1 MTAPIPLE
9 PVDGVTVHTIV
20 DNVSDALL
28 ANRGPARRTRGNS
41 TSPRALTV
49 EGLGPDA
56 LKAEHGFSALIELA
70 TEHGRRQILFDTGV
84 SEEGA
89 AENLRRLELPVADIE
104 AIVLS
109 HGHYDHTMGLHGL
122 ASELGRRNLP
132 IVLHPEA
139 WSRRRLLIE
148 GREPL
153 ELPTLSGSALRG
165 AGFEVVEE
173 ERPSFLLD
181 GRLLITGE
189 VDRTTAYETGMR
201 RQEAL
206 HEGVWSADPLIR
218 DDQAIVLHVRD
229 RGLVILTGCGHAG
242 NHQHRAARA
251 PADGRGPSLRG
262 DGRLPP
268 ARRRRGG
275 GDPPDLHGAGGVR
288 AGGHRA
294 GALHGLA
301 SCAPAGAAVPGCVH
315 SQRRGHALRVVGVQ
329 SGVS

>member
-1 MTAPIPLE
+1 MTPLIPLE

-28 ANRGPARRTRGNS
+28 ADRGPARRTRGNS
-41 TSPRALTV
+41 TSPRALTA

-70 TEHGRRQILFDTGV
+70 TENGRRQILFDTGV

-89 AENLRRLELPVADIE
+89 AENLRRLELPLQDVE

-139 WSRRRLLIE
+139 WSRRRLLID

-165 AGFEVVEE
+165 AGFEIIEE

-189 VDRTTAYETGMR
+189 VERTTAYETGMR
-201 RQEAL
+201 RQQAL
-206 HEGVWSADPLIR
+206 HEGVWSPDPLIR

-242 NHQHRAARA
+242 IINIVRH
-251 PADGRGPSLRG
+251 
-262 DGRLPP
+262 
-268 ARRRRGG
+268 ARRLTGVDEVYAVMGG
-275 GDPPDLHGAGGVR
+275 FHLPDDAEAEVIPLTCAALGEFAPQVIVPAHCTGWR
-288 AGGHRA
+288 AVH
-294 GALHGLA
+294 LLA
-301 SCAPAGAAVPGCVH
+301 QLYPEAFIPNAVGT
-315 SQRRGHALRVVGVQ
+315 RFDL
-329 SGVS
+329 